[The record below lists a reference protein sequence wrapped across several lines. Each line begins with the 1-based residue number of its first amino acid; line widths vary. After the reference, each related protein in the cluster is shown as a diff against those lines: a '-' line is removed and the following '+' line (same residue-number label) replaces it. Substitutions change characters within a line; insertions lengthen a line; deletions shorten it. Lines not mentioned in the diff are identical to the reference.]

1 MDFYYVSSD
10 FIDYLQD
17 VERKAREFT
26 RVPNIEYDSNQNPK
40 FFVGV
45 VFQINKFK
53 YFAPMSHFKAQK
65 PNNVL
70 INITTDKKNPI
81 KGSIRLNYMFPVL
94 DKYLTRVEINKIADE
109 KYKRL
114 VKKELDFCKNN
125 KVFAIPSIS
134 EVEEKIKNH
143 KNIIQSVALQTYLN
157 VILGID
163 SDLSNNAC
171 DFRLLESALNNPPS
185 LREETED
192 SDKGLTLVK

>member
-1 MDFYYVSSD
+1 
-10 FIDYLQD
+10 
-17 VERKAREFT
+17 
-26 RVPNIEYDSNQNPK
+26 
-40 FFVGV
+40 
-45 VFQINKFK
+45 
-53 YFAPMSHFKAQK
+53 
-65 PNNVL
+65 
-70 INITTDKKNPI
+70 
-81 KGSIRLNYMFPVL
+81 MFPVL
-94 DKYLTRVEINKIADE
+94 DKYLTRVEINKITDE

-125 KVFAIPSIS
+125 
-134 EVEEKIKNH
+134 

-185 LREETED
+185 LDEETED

>member
-17 VERKAREFT
+17 VERRARGFT
-26 RVPNIEYDSNQNPK
+26 RVPNIEYDNNQNPK

-45 VFQINKFK
+45 VFQIDKYK
-53 YFAPMSHFKAQK
+53 YFAQMSHYKTQK

-70 INITTDKKNPI
+70 INIATDKKNPI

-94 DKYLTRVEINKIADE
+94 DKYLTRVEINKITDE

-125 KVFAIPSIS
+125 
-134 EVEEKIKNH
+134 

-185 LREETED
+185 LDEETED
-192 SDKGLTLVK
+192 SDKGLALVK